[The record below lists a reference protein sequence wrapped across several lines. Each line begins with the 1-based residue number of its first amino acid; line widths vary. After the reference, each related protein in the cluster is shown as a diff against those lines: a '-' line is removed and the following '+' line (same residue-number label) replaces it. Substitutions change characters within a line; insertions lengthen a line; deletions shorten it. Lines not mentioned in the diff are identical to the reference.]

1 MAKTTSINLRNQV
14 IYQVFPRQYS
24 KTHDLKGVTNDLKR
38 IKDLGVDYI
47 QLLPIHPIGVVA
59 RKGKIGS
66 PYSIKD
72 YRKINPDYGTM
83 EDFKE
88 LLDKAHEFGLKVIM
102 DIVFN
107 HTSRDSVLSIEHPE
121 WFYHKPNGEFSNRVG
136 DWSDI
141 TDFKFEYPELE
152 KYLSDTL
159 LQYVRMGVDG
169 FRFDVA
175 SLIPYSFFAY
185 TFPLL
190 RKENPDIFLLAE
202 TIHFSFGKYL
212 RDMGYDAISDPEL
225 YTLFD
230 AEYEY
235 DVNNHLQKYMK
246 GEEGI
251 QEYLS
256 RVEDQE
262 ALYPKNFVKVRFLE
276 NHDFGTA
283 NSYLKDELR
292 LKNLLVLSYFTRGMA
307 FLFNG
312 IEVASRHLPN
322 LFEIDEIKWKDYNKN
337 GIVVL
342 IKKLNEIKKRKAFM
356 DGVWNYHIITDSVV
370 TLSFKDKDEELIAV
384 INLNHASGMVNTEI
398 EGRFMNL
405 LTGEVFP
412 LDKYL
417 DMQEEPL
424 VLLKIQE

>member
-1 MAKTTSINLRNQV
+1 MAKNTSIALRNQI

-24 KTHDLKGVTNDLKR
+24 KTHDLKGVTKDLER
-38 IKDLGVDYI
+38 IKDLGVDII
-47 QLLPIHPIGVVA
+47 QLMPIHPIGVLL

-72 YRKINPDYGTM
+72 YRSIDPNMGTM
-83 EDFKE
+83 EDLKE
-88 LLDKAHEFGLKVIM
+88 LFDKAHTLGLKVIM

-107 HTSRDSVLSIEHPE
+107 HTSRDSILTEEHPE
-121 WFYHKPNGEFSNRVG
+121 WFYHKPNGEFANRVG

-159 LQYVRMGVDG
+159 LQYVRLGADG

-175 SLIPYSFFAY
+175 SLIPYSFFAH

-190 RKENPDIFLLAE
+190 RKEKEDLFFLAE
-202 TIHFSFGKYL
+202 TIHLSFCKYI
-212 RDMGYDAISDPEL
+212 RDMGYDATSDPEI

-235 DVNNHLQKYMK
+235 DVYDHLQKYMK
-246 GEEGI
+246 GEARI

-283 NSYLKDELR
+283 NSYLKDDLR

-312 IEVASRHLPN
+312 IETASRHLPN
-322 LFEIDEIKWKDYNKN
+322 LFEMDEIKWDDYNKS
-337 GIVVL
+337 GIVDL
-342 IKKLNEIKKRKAFM
+342 IKKLNEIKKHRVFA
-356 DGVWNYHIITDSVV
+356 DGVWNYHIITDSIVL
-370 TLSFKDKDEELIAV
+370 LSFKNKDEEITAIV
-384 INLNHASGMVNTEI
+384 NLNHASGMVNTEI
-398 EGRFMNL
+398 EGRFKNL
-405 LTGEVFP
+405 LTGEIFP
-412 LDKYL
+412 IDKYL

-424 VLLKIQE
+424 VLLRIHE

>member
-1 MAKTTSINLRNQV
+1 MAKTTSINLRNQI

-24 KTHDLKGVTNDLKR
+24 KTHDLKGVTKDLER
-38 IKDLGVDYI
+38 IKGLGVDII
-47 QLLPIHPIGVVA
+47 QLLPVHPIGLLQ
-59 RKGKIGS
+59 RKGTVGS

-72 YRKINPDYGTM
+72 YRSIDPNYGTM
-83 EDFKE
+83 DDLKE
-88 LLDKAHEFGLKVIM
+88 LFDKAHSLGLKVIM

-107 HTSRDSVLSIEHPE
+107 HTSRDSILTEEHPE
-121 WFYHKPNGEFSNRVG
+121 WFYHKPNGEFANRVG

-159 LQYVRMGVDG
+159 LQYVRLGVDG

-175 SLIPYSFFAY
+175 SLIPYNFFAY

-190 RKENPDIFLLAE
+190 RKENPDLFFLAE
-202 TIHFSFGKYL
+202 TIHLSFGKYL

-225 YTLFD
+225 FTLFD

-235 DVNNHLQKYMK
+235 DVNDYLQKYIK
-246 GEEGI
+246 GESRI

-256 RVEDQE
+256 RVEAQE

-283 NSYLKDELR
+283 NSYLKDDLR
-292 LKNLLVLSYFTRGMA
+292 LKNLLVLSYFTRGME

-312 IEVASRHLPN
+312 IEVCSRHLPN
-322 LFEIDEIKWKDYNKN
+322 LFETDEIKWKDYNKS
-337 GIVVL
+337 GIVDL
-342 IKKLNEIKKRKAFM
+342 IIKMNEIKKHKPFM

-370 TLSFKDKDEELIAV
+370 TLSFKDKDEELIAIV
-384 INLNHASGMVNTEI
+384 NLNHASGMVNTEI
-398 EGRFMNL
+398 TGRFKNL
-405 LTGEVFP
+405 LTGEVLP

-424 VLLKIQE
+424 VLLRIEE

>member
-1 MAKTTSINLRNQV
+1 MAKTTSTKLRNEI

-24 KTHDLKGVTNDLKR
+24 KSHDLKGVTKDLER

-59 RKGKIGS
+59 RKGGVGS

-72 YRKINPDYGTM
+72 YRTINPDYGTM
-83 EDFKE
+83 DDFKE
-88 LLDKAHEFGLKVIM
+88 LLTKAHSLGLKVIM

-107 HTSRDSVLSIEHPE
+107 HTSRDSILSIEHPE
-121 WFYHKPNGEFSNRVG
+121 WFYHKPNGEFANRVG

-152 KYLSDTL
+152 EYLYDVL

-175 SLIPYSFFAY
+175 SLIPYNFFAY

-190 RKENPDIFLLAE
+190 KKENPDLFFLAE
-202 TIHFSFGKYL
+202 TIHLSFCKYL
-212 RDMGYDAISDPEL
+212 RDMGYDAISDPEA
-225 YTLFD
+225 YNLFD

-235 DVNNHLQKYMK
+235 DTYDYLLKYMK
-246 GEEGI
+246 GEAGI
-251 QEYLS
+251 KEYLT
-256 RVEDQE
+256 RVEAQE
-262 ALYPKNFVKVRFLE
+262 AFYPINYVKVRFLE

-283 NSYLKDELR
+283 NSFLKDDIR
-292 LKNLLVLSYFTRGMA
+292 LKNLLVLSYFTRGMS

-322 LFEIDEIKWKDYNKN
+322 LFEIDEIKWTDYNKN
-337 GIVVL
+337 GMVDL
-342 IKKLNEIKKRKAFM
+342 IKKMNEIKKHSAFVN
-356 DGVWNYHIITDSVV
+356 GVWNYHIITDSIV
-370 TLSFKDKDEELIAV
+370 TLSFKNDDEEFIAV
-384 INLNHASGMVNTEI
+384 VNLNHASGMVNTEI
-398 EGRFMNL
+398 VGRFKNL
-405 LTGEVFP
+405 LTQEVLP
-412 LDKYL
+412 IDKYL
-417 DMQEEPL
+417 DIQEEPM
-424 VLLKIQE
+424 VLLRIKE

>member
-88 LLDKAHEFGLKVIM
+88 LLDKAHELGLKVIM

-292 LKNLLVLSYFTRGMA
+292 LKNLLVLSYFIRGMA